1 MFRLIS
7 PTIKY
12 KKSYIAGEKEF
23 AKEDGKKSSEIAK
36 MEGDFKGYMERMYFS
51 KKLKRGWVPGSSYWL
66 MDGNIYI
73 GEVRLR
79 HKLNAKLLKEGG
91 HIGYGIRPSKRKKGY
106 GTKILAMV
114 LPKVKK
120 FGIKK
125 ALVTCDD
132 SNVGSWKIIEANGG
146 ILKNKIMNKGK
157 KIRRYY
163 IKMKQ

>member
-1 MFRLIS
+1 MLRLIS

-12 KKSYIAGEKEF
+12 KKTYIAGEKEF
-23 AKEDGKKSSEIAK
+23 AKEDGKKSSEVQE
-36 MEGDFKGYMERMYFS
+36 MENDFKKAMDNMYGKD

-66 MDGNIYI
+66 MDGNKYI

-79 HKLNAKLLKEGG
+79 HKLNAKLLREGG

-106 GTKILAMV
+106 GTKILALV

-120 FGIKK
+120 LGIKK

-132 SNVGSWKIIEANGG
+132 DNVGSWKIIEANGG
-146 ILKNKIMNKGK
+146 VLKDKIVNKGK

-163 IKMKQ
+163 IKLK